1 MSTKKS
7 AHEVISKLLVERLS
21 RRKGEK
27 LDHAAC
33 NAIYQDVFFTISEL
47 VKTSGSPLSN
57 ESVNLLAQMYYDS
70 VVINGQEELD
80 PNIFTQRA
88 KLENVPTKELAFL
101 ATLTEGSPFFSVFVG
116 AIKRRS

>member
-1 MSTKKS
+1 MSEKKS
-7 AHEVISKLLVERLS
+7 AHEAISKLLVERIG

-27 LDHAAC
+27 LDKAAC
-33 NAIYQDVFFTISEL
+33 SAIYQDLFFTLSEL

-70 VVINGQEELD
+70 VVINNNEELD

-88 KLENVPTKELAFL
+88 KIENISTKELAFL
-101 ATLTEGSPFFSVFVG
+101 ATLTEGSPFFGVFVG

>member
-1 MSTKKS
+1 MKKK
-7 AHEVISKLLVERLS
+7 AHEAISKLLTERLS

-27 LDHAAC
+27 LDSAAC
-33 NAIYQDVFFTISEL
+33 NQIYQDIFFTLTEL
-47 VKTSGSPLSN
+47 VKASESPLSN
-57 ESVNLLAQMYYDS
+57 ESVNLLSQMYYDA
-70 VVINGQEELD
+70 VVINGKEELD